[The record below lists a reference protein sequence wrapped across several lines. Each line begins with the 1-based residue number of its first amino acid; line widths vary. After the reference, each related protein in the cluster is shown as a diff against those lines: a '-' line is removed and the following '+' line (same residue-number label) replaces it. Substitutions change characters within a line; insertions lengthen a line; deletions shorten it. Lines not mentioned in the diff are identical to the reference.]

1 MIAYVEGR
9 LAEVMED
16 ACLLITSGGVGYEV
30 FMPGHFLSRL
40 PGRGENVFCY
50 TVTVVRED
58 ALELYGFSTWD
69 ERETFIVLTS
79 ISRIGS
85 KTALAILTVFRPDDL
100 REVVAGDDAAMLTR
114 VPGIGKKTAQQLFL
128 ELKYKL
134 KMGDT
139 VVLPVMTLGAGG
151 GVARDGVAG
160 LINLGYAE
168 EDAARVVKKILGDEP
183 DLDVGGLL
191 RAALKALGKGRS

>member
-16 ACLLITSGGVGYEV
+16 ACLVVTGGGVGYEIA
-30 FMPGHFLSRL
+30 MPGHFLSRL
-40 PGRGENVFCY
+40 PAKGEQLFCY

-58 ALELYGFSTWD
+58 ALELYGFATWD
-69 ERETFIVLTS
+69 ERQTFITLTS
-79 ISRIGS
+79 ISRIGA
-85 KTALAILTVFRPDDL
+85 KTALSILTVFRPDDL
-100 REVVAGDDAAMLTR
+100 RELVAGDDVASLTR

-134 KMGDT
+134 KMDDT
-139 VVLPVMTLGAGG
+139 VVLPSMSLGAGNV
-151 GVARDGVAG
+151 VARDGVAG
-160 LINLGYAE
+160 LVNLGYAE
-168 EDAARVVKKILGDEP
+168 EEAARVVKAVLNDEP

-191 RAALKALGKGRS
+191 RAALKALGKGRA

>member
-1 MIAYVEGR
+1 MIAYIEGR
-9 LAEVMED
+9 LAEVMDD

-30 FMPGHFLSRL
+30 AMPGHFLSRL
-40 PGRGENVFCY
+40 PNRGEQVFCY

-69 ERETFIVLTS
+69 ERLTFITLTS
-79 ISRIGS
+79 ISRIGA
-85 KTALAILTVFRPDDL
+85 KTALSILTVFRPDDL
-100 REVVAGDDAAMLTR
+100 RELVAGDDVVALTR

-134 KMGDT
+134 KMADT
-139 VVLPVMTLGAGG
+139 AVLSPMTLSGG
-151 GVARDGVAG
+151 NSVARDGVAG

-168 EDAARVVKKILGDEP
+168 EEAARVVKSVLNDEP
-183 DLDVGGLL
+183 DLDVSGLL
-191 RAALKALGKGRS
+191 RAALKALGKGRA

>member
-16 ACLLITSGGVGYEV
+16 ACLLVTGGGVGYEIA
-30 FMPGHFLSRL
+30 MPGHFLSRL
-40 PGRGENVFCY
+40 PGRGETVFCY

-69 ERETFIVLTS
+69 ERQTFITLTS
-79 ISRIGS
+79 ISRIGA
-85 KTALAILTVFRPDDL
+85 KTALSILSVFRPDDL
-100 REVVAGDDAAMLTR
+100 RELAAGDDVAPLTR

-134 KMGDT
+134 KMDT
-139 VVLPVMTLGAGG
+139 AGALPAMALGNPGSA
-151 GVARDGVAG
+151 ARDGVAA
-160 LINLGYAE
+160 LVNLGYAE
-168 EDAARVVKKILGDEP
+168 EEAARVVKAVLKDEP
-183 DLDVGGLL
+183 DLDVSALL
-191 RAALKALGKGRS
+191 RAALKAFGKGRT